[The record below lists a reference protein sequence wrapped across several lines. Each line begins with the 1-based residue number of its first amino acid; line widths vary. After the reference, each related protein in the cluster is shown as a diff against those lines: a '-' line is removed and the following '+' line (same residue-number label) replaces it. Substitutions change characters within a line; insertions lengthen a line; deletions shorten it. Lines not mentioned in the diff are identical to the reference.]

1 MTRALDNLLL
11 GAVVFVAALLQ
22 VTLVVS
28 FELGRGSA
36 DLLLLVVVA
45 VALLRGSV
53 AGAVA
58 GFLGGLLVDIT
69 TLDTMGV
76 SALLFALAGY
86 WTGRYGETT
95 GRDRSHA
102 PLIAVGA
109 ATLAVAVAGYALH
122 FLVGDDVSARR
133 ALLDALVPAL
143 VLNLLLG
150 QPVFA
155 LVRSILRRSPA
166 TERVTEVRLLG

>member
-1 MTRALDNLLL
+1 VTRALDTLLL
-11 GAVVFVAALLQ
+11 AAVVFVAALLQ

-28 FELGRGSA
+28 LGLGAGSA

-45 VALLRGSV
+45 VGLLRGSV
-53 AGAVA
+53 GGAVA
-58 GFLGGLLVDIT
+58 GFFGGLLVDIT

-95 GRDRSHA
+95 GRDRAHT
-102 PLIAVGA
+102 PLLAVGV
-109 ATLAVAVAGYALH
+109 ATIAVAVVGYALH
-122 FLVGDDVSARR
+122 FLVGDDISARR
-133 ALLDALVPAL
+133 ALIDALFPAL